1 VGDTEVCIK
10 DVEVSWNYKRFTVNP
25 IAKRTMKTLIT
36 PELQDEYDEISIF
49 KNLDNSNQ
57 VLLYHKNNTMEVYD
71 TMTANLL
78 LTQNLENTMEVLGFC
93 KNCVVRRN
101 MEWLV
106 VIDLTTKE
114 IKYKIP
120 GYCQA
125 IHYFDGKFAYGM
137 KDTVVLMDL

>member
-1 VGDTEVCIK
+1 MGDTEVCIK
-10 DVEVSWNYKRFTVNP
+10 DVEVAWNYKRFTVNP
-25 IAKRTMKTLIT
+25 IAKRTKNTLISKQHEKSIRINKFCLDPA

-93 KNCVVRRN
+93 VSRAFRFCS
-101 MEWLV
+101 L
-106 VIDLTTKE
+106 
-114 IKYKIP
+114 
-120 GYCQA
+120 
-125 IHYFDGKFAYGM
+125 F
-137 KDTVVLMDL
+137 